1 MLWVWVDCSRPA
13 LTPHNTPTHQLGGL
27 NVGNTEMASEL
38 LRLVSGDDEGLIGQ
52 DRFYSGI
59 EEMADRITLR

>member
-1 MLWVWVDCSRPA
+1 
-13 LTPHNTPTHQLGGL
+13 
-27 NVGNTEMASEL
+27 MASEL